1 MKNKTLGDLY
11 VTYVSLFLFKE
22 LYSTSNKSIQHDRR
36 VDIACLLQSLE
47 KGKLNDDMAAVIN
60 DISKTISDHINSDN
74 LDNLDS
80 LLKEQI
86 AAVLIASFPN

>member
-1 MKNKTLGDLY
+1 MDNI
-11 VTYVSLFLFKE
+11 
-22 LYSTSNKSIQHDRR
+22 N
-36 VDIACLLQSLE
+36 LE

>member
-1 MKNKTLGDLY
+1 MTRQET
-11 VTYVSLFLFKE
+11 VTELNRLFKE

-60 DISKTISDHINSDN
+60 DISKTISDHINSE
-74 LDNLDS
+74 NLDS
-80 LLKEQI
+80 LDSFLKLRIEALLL
-86 AAVLIASFPN
+86 AAFPK

>member
-1 MKNKTLGDLY
+1 MTKQET
-11 VTYVSLFLFKE
+11 VTELNRLFKE

-60 DISKTISDHINSDN
+60 DISKTISDHINSE
-74 LDNLDS
+74 NLDS
-80 LLKEQI
+80 LDSFLKLRIEALLL
-86 AAVLIASFPN
+86 AAFPK